1 MFRLSPVTI
10 NSVEEQIT
18 TVKLTSRLT
27 HEFLSFTSYLI
38 FKGTK
43 DVFMSRCLSLILVI
57 TATLSGVCLSQSST
71 YQPATITGV
80 TPHANAP
87 GEPDTVRYDVTLKV
101 GNNVYVALYTPP
113 QGQNTVEYAVGMDV
127 LVLVENNSIRF
138 TKVGT
143 TGEAPI
149 ERREELP
156 IESTIDWSK
165 APGQYFSMKMQ
176 NLTERLSLTEDQRAK
191 IKPIAEQE
199 AGELGYL
206 WNNPAMSDTEKLK
219 RLEKVVR
226 SSDEKLKPILTPEQR
241 AKLEQMRAEQKQE
254 LQTLVAERKHEK
266 Q

>member
-1 MFRLSPVTI
+1 MDA
-10 NSVEEQIT
+10 
-18 TVKLTSRLT
+18 
-27 HEFLSFTSYLI
+27 Y
-38 FKGTK
+38 
-43 DVFMSRCLSLILVI
+43 MSRCLSLILLI
-57 TATLSGVCLSQSST
+57 TAMLSVPCPSQSS

-80 TPHANAP
+80 TLHPNAP
-87 GEPDTVRYDVTLKV
+87 GEPDTARYDVTLKV
-101 GNNVYVALYTPP
+101 GNNVYVVLYTPP
-113 QGQNTVEYAVGMDV
+113 PGQNTVEYAAGMDV

-138 TKVGT
+138 SKLGT

-149 ERREELP
+149 VRREAHP

-206 WNNPAMSDTEKLK
+206 WGNPAMSDEDKLK
-219 RLEKVVR
+219 QLEKVVR
-226 SSDEKLKPILTPEQR
+226 SSDVKLKQILSPEQQ
-241 AKLEQMRAEQKQE
+241 AKLEQMRGQQKQE
-254 LQTLVAERKHEK
+254 LETLIAKRKQEK

>member
-1 MFRLSPVTI
+1 MDT
-10 NSVEEQIT
+10 
-18 TVKLTSRLT
+18 
-27 HEFLSFTSYLI
+27 Y
-38 FKGTK
+38 
-43 DVFMSRCLSLILVI
+43 MSRCLSLILAV
-57 TATLSGVCLSQSST
+57 TGVLSVLCQSQST

-80 TPHANAP
+80 TLHPNAP
-87 GEPDTVRYDVTLKV
+87 GEPDIARYDVTLKV
-101 GNNVYVALYTPP
+101 GNNVYVVLYSPP
-113 QGQNTVEYAVGMDV
+113 PGQNTVEYAAGMDV

-138 TKVGT
+138 SKLGT

-149 ERREELP
+149 ERREALP

-206 WNNPAMSDTEKLK
+206 WGNPAMSDEDKLK
-219 RLEKVVR
+219 QLEKVVR
-226 SSDEKLKPILTPEQR
+226 SSDVKLKQILSPEQQ

-254 LQTLVAERKHEK
+254 LETFIAKRKQEK